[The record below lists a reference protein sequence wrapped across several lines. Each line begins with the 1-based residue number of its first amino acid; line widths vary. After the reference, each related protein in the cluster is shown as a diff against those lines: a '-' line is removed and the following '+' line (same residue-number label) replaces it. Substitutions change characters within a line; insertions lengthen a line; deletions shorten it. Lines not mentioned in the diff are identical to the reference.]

1 MSETVLSRPCVQYSR
16 DQAVSTVWGWGGGCR
31 RWGAAGGWGGP
42 TATARHR
49 GSGVDAHRPPRP
61 LRGQRGTR
69 WRAITCGALLLPGL
83 FPPPLPPDGARF
95 LDGHFLCLVHPSS
108 FLWPPAPTGR
118 RCVRLPPRGRWLP
131 PSPPSPDRQPRTR
144 SRYLCWVARVEHLPP
159 PRAVWL
165 YRHLLFFLLL
175 TTAAVWR
182 PHASWMRMCR
192 RRPWCMAC
200 GGYVGSGARR
210 AWEGGMG
217 KRRGSCGDEDRGGL
231 LMAEERV
238 CIADDGERGGGGG
251 SGMFLVFRR
260 SGVTMFAGPVFPEEL
275 CPVTM
280 HFRLAR
286 GHPAGLFG
294 TSHADSASYAV
305 PVPSVFVSLPC
316 SFASV

>member
-1 MSETVLSRPCVQYSR
+1 MGNIITLFCDKEIHMSETVLSRPCVQYSR

-69 WRAITCGALLLPGL
+69 WRAITCGVLLLPGL

-165 YRHLLFFLLL
+165 YRHLLFFFVVDNGRGVAPTCVMDEDVPPPPVVHGL
-175 TTAAVWR
+175 WR
-182 PHASWMRMCR
+182 VRWERCASWL
-192 RRPWCMAC
+192 
-200 GGYVGSGARR
+200 GGG
-210 AWEGGMG
+210 
-217 KRRGSCGDEDRGGL
+217 
-231 LMAEERV
+231 
-238 CIADDGERGGGGG
+238 DGEAER
-251 SGMFLVFRR
+251 
-260 SGVTMFAGPVFPEEL
+260 EL
-275 CPVTM
+275 W
-280 HFRLAR
+280 R
-286 GHPAGLFG
+286 
-294 TSHADSASYAV
+294 
-305 PVPSVFVSLPC
+305 
-316 SFASV
+316 

>member
-1 MSETVLSRPCVQYSR
+1 MV
-16 DQAVSTVWGWGGGCR
+16 GGGRPPPPAIAEAAWTRTVHPDRCAASAGHGGGRSRVASFCCR
-31 RWGAAGGWGGP
+31 VCSLLPCLLTVPASWTATSSASCTRRRFCGPRPPPGGAASGRRPGAGG
-42 TATARHR
+42 
-49 GSGVDAHRPPRP
+49 SPRP
-61 LRGQRGTR
+61 RR
-69 WRAITCGALLLPGL
+69 
-83 FPPPLPPDGARF
+83 
-95 LDGHFLCLVHPSS
+95 H
-108 FLWPPAPTGR
+108 PTGS
-118 RCVRLPPRGRWLP
+118 PERGRGICVGWLV
-131 PSPPSPDRQPRTR
+131 SST
-144 SRYLCWVARVEHLPP
+144 SRRPGRCGCIVTCS
-159 PRAVWL
+159 
-165 YRHLLFFLLL
+165 FFLLL